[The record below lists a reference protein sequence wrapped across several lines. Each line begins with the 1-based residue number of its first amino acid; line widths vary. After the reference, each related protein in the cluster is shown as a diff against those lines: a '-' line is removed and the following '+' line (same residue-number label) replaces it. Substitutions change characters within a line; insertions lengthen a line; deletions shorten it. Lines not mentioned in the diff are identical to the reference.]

1 MNNYYEGK
9 RIGEIWGYVTDGFIQ
24 DEAEAQRMATIQGD
38 ISKTWKVGDIR
49 YKDLDGVEGITS
61 AKTIYNTGDQK
72 VIGNTTPP
80 LFFQYQCQCFLEGI
94 RCACLFEGIA
104 KRDLWIDSPVFW
116 GISE

>member
-1 MNNYYEGK
+1 MGIIGVGLADSYSTITKFDNPEGALNNYYEGK

-61 AKTIYNTGDQK
+61 AKTIY
-72 VIGNTTPP
+72 
-80 LFFQYQCQCFLEGI
+80 L
-94 RCACLFEGIA
+94 
-104 KRDLWIDSPVFW
+104 
-116 GISE
+116 